1 MLPSTPLV
9 FTSENV
15 IKYLVFRTR
24 EFLST
29 WRRTVLSGN
38 CQYPGWWLVTG
49 DSTSVRS
56 TPTRSPRWWLCWV
69 WQVIRRQQIPP
80 HISNTVISTLE
91 SFTTIQGDQEVF
103 MAEKS
108 FLNLTCI
115 IHSVETPHGVY
126 WRHNNQLLTSQ
137 ADGLL
142 TVSPLARRSNTT
154 FSISLSVWLTSTRQ
168 SGESQPCERTVSH
181 HGGLQA
187 TISVFPPTPNKL
199 QFLSMFSTVNKIQ

>member
-1 MLPSTPLV
+1 
-9 FTSENV
+9 
-15 IKYLVFRTR
+15 
-24 EFLST
+24 
-29 WRRTVLSGN
+29 
-38 CQYPGWWLVTG
+38 
-49 DSTSVRS
+49 
-56 TPTRSPRWWLCWV
+56 
-69 WQVIRRQQIPP
+69 
-80 HISNTVISTLE
+80 
-91 SFTTIQGDQEVF
+91 

-181 HGGLQA
+181 PGGLQA
-187 TISVFPPTPNKL
+187 TINVFPPTPNKL
-199 QFLSMFSTVNKIQ
+199 RFLSMFSTVNTIQ